1 MTRHPPTTKPT
12 PKEAAKATAGVAT
25 KAAPHA
31 SPDPFFNGHDGRP
44 MGFVRPK
51 VLARYLGIS
60 VQTLYRWEREGLFPK
75 RNKLPN
81 MCSTV
86 WRWSDVHDWTDTNVG

>member
-1 MTRHPPTTKPT
+1 MKRHSPT
-12 PKEAAKATAGVAT
+12 PEGTPKAAT
-25 KAAPHA
+25 KATPHTHLV
-31 SPDPFFNGHDGRP
+31 PFFNGDDGRP
-44 MGFVRPK
+44 MGFARPK
-51 VLARYLGIS
+51 ALACYLGVS

-86 WRWSDVHDWTDTNVG
+86 WRWSDVHAWTDANVG